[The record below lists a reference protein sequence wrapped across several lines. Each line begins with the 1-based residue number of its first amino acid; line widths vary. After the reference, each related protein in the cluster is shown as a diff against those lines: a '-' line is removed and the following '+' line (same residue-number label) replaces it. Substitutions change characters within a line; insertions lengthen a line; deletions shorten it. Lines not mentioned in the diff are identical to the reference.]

1 MNPELILIPGL
12 NNHRISL
19 LFQSHDFCYQQKF
32 EIVQKRI
39 KFMPEEINCIICN
52 HPANIQLENL
62 EGYQEGETF
71 TIYHCSSCNTSFAWP
86 HVINENIY
94 DKIYSHADIIPG
106 YSRYTLYAN
115 EITSQKNPLDYLAN
129 KEAVYFSIKE
139 ILEKDVGK
147 EARIL
152 EVGAG
157 LGYLTYAIRKEGF
170 NIVGLDISSDAV
182 EQAKIKFGDYFICG
196 DIYEFRNDNEGRFD
210 VIILTE
216 VIEHISDPAG
226 FCDAL
231 LKLIKND
238 GQLIITTPNKSSF
251 SSEEIWE
258 TELPP
263 VHLTWLSETS
273 FKSIAKQKNLSLSFF
288 NFSDFNKTHIDVTRF
303 IFYNQFYKIKNRAPV
318 LDRNGKVIIPAPLRK
333 AKGTKG
339 KLKIAF
345 KKYFKPFFIQFLTH
359 KKNINRN
366 NVLCVILKKN
376 R

>member
-1 MNPELILIPGL
+1 MKLISDFLVLITIAYLYFSKSQLLLPTE
-12 NNHRISL
+12 SL
-19 LFQSHDFCYQQKF
+19 KF
-32 EIVQKRI
+32 YRRVI

-52 HPANIQLENL
+52 HPAKIKFENL
-62 EGYQEGETF
+62 AGYQEGETF

-86 HVINENIY
+86 HVIHEDIY
-94 DKIYSHADIIPG
+94 DHIYSQADIVPG

-139 ILEKDVGK
+139 ILEKGVGK
-147 EARIL
+147 EAQIL

-157 LGYLTYAIRKEGF
+157 LGYLTYAIRKQGF

-182 EQAKIKFGDYFICG
+182 EQAKIKFGDYYICG
-196 DIYEFRNDNEGRFD
+196 DIYQFGKNNEERFD
-210 VIILTE
+210 LIILTE

-231 LKLIKND
+231 LKLIKDD

-333 AKGTKG
+333 SKGTKD

-345 KKYFKPFFIQFLTH
+345 KKYFKPLFIQFLTH